1 MRQCLRV
8 ADSRREHGSRRTFLW
23 LDDADDR
30 QSLPVFHKFFHICI
44 IVCFVLPDFIVCII
58 FIIVGRVDKSERR
71 SENLIV
77 GVAICLCRRLDRLFC
92 HELLHHLLQLPAV
105 TQSERVLE
113 KITDISI
120 RREHKHTFLIV
131 LWPASHLYIVL
142 SFVERCFLR
151 HLIKN
156 IRAHGHRHNA
166 VGRCRGAKSHRRK
179 RRIRIYLPDLI
190 SLFPENLR
198 RH

>member
-92 HELLHHLLQLPAV
+92 HKLFHHLLQLPAV

-120 RREHKHTFLIV
+120 RREHKHTFLV
-131 LWPASHLYIVL
+131 GLWPASRLYIVL
-142 SFVERCFLR
+142 SFVERRFLR

-156 IRAHGHRHNA
+156 IRAHGH
-166 VGRCRGAKSHRRK
+166 
-179 RRIRIYLPDLI
+179 
-190 SLFPENLR
+190 
-198 RH
+198 